1 MIILDTNILWG
12 MSLRGS
18 SAELLRAISASD
30 VERVAVPWLVMEEL
44 AAKQALAY
52 QEKYEAADKALREL
66 KRATPWG
73 GVKGLG
79 NRDLERVRA
88 HWRQEYGHLVDILP
102 MKEDA
107 YREGAYREA
116 NQIAPCRTVRSNG
129 KDYKIGAR
137 DAAIW
142 LTAID
147 YAEGH
152 DDELVYF
159 VSGNT
164 TDFGDGTKLPDA
176 MFGDIVNVADR
187 FEVLTSLDEVIS
199 RFTKPAEADVEQVV
213 EALRTPSSLAAV
225 TEYAASTTA
234 FTHPFM
240 CNTAPHRGVGI
251 ESHSFADQW
260 LGPPSVALDSV
271 RDVSAHRIGSHVW
284 CTATVRWLLHGF
296 GALYRSP
303 DYAVIGVAWETRVL
317 LSPTGAEPKLT
328 FLRHVG
334 PRLLRPDD
342 VVRLP
347 SLWAEVSDSEAGE
360 PGPEKTELLLQLLAD
375 DVGARSVRELQL
387 KRWMEDWHPTW
398 RGQGHHNPS
407 AE

>member
-1 MIILDTNILWG
+1 MQG
-12 MSLRGS
+12 PG
-18 SAELLRAISASD
+18 
-30 VERVAVPWLVMEEL
+30 
-44 AAKQALAY
+44 K
-52 QEKYEAADKALREL
+52 
-66 KRATPWG
+66 
-73 GVKGLG
+73 
-79 NRDLERVRA
+79 RDLERVRA

-102 MKEDA
+102 MKEGA

-129 KDYKIGAR
+129 KNYKIGAR

-147 YAEGH
+147 YAENH

-164 TDFGDGTKLPDA
+164 TDFGDGTNLPDA
-176 MFGDIVNVADR
+176 MFGDIVNFADR
-187 FEVLTSLDEVIS
+187 FEALTSLDEVIS
-199 RFTKPAEADVEQVV
+199 RFTKPVEADAEQVEDV
-213 EALRTPSSLAAV
+213 LRTPSSLAAV

-240 CNTAPHRGVGI
+240 CNTAPHRSVGI
-251 ESHSFADQW
+251 GSDSIADQW

-303 DYAVIGVAWETRVL
+303 DYAVIGVVGNASAP
-317 LSPTGAEPKLT
+317 LSHGC
-328 FLRHVG
+328 
-334 PRLLRPDD
+334 
-342 VVRLP
+342 
-347 SLWAEVSDSEAGE
+347 
-360 PGPEKTELLLQLLAD
+360 
-375 DVGARSVRELQL
+375 
-387 KRWMEDWHPTW
+387 
-398 RGQGHHNPS
+398 
-407 AE
+407 

>member
-18 SAELLRAISASD
+18 SAELLRAIRASN
-30 VERVAVPWLVMEEL
+30 VERVAVPELVMVEL

-52 QEKYEAADKALREL
+52 QEKYEAADKALRDL

-73 GVKGLG
+73 GVQGPG
-79 NRDLERVRA
+79 QRDLERVRA
-88 HWRQEYGHLVDILP
+88 QWRKEYGHLVDVIP

-116 NQIAPCRTVRSNG
+116 NQIAPCRTVRSNSRS
-129 KDYKIGAR
+129 YKIGAR

-142 LTAID
+142 LTAVD
-147 YAEGH
+147 YAHDH
-152 DDELVYF
+152 DDEMIYF

-164 TDFGDGTKLPDA
+164 TDFGDGTTLPDV

-199 RFTKPAEADVEQVV
+199 RFTKPAEADAEQVE
-213 EALRTPSSLAAV
+213 EALRTPSSLATI

-234 FTHPFM
+234 FTHPFV
-240 CNTAPHRGVGI
+240 CNTDPDRGVGV
-251 ESHSFADQW
+251 ESHSIAGQW
-260 LGPPSVALDSV
+260 IGPPSVALDSV
-271 RDVSAHRIGSHVW
+271 RDVSAHSIGSHVW

-303 DYAVIGVAWETRVL
+303 DCAIIGLAWETRVL

-328 FLRHVG
+328 FLRHTG

-342 VVRLP
+342 VAHLP
-347 SLWAEVSDSEAGE
+347 SLWSEASDSEAGE
-360 PGPEKTELLLQLLAD
+360 PGPVETELLLHLLRNDA
-375 DVGARSVRELQL
+375 GARSLQEMQL
-387 KRWMEDWHPTW
+387 KHWMLNWHPTW
-398 RGQGHHNPS
+398 RYQGRHKPS